1 MPYLSEN
8 FDRNAL
14 WTIKKY
20 PGLADVSN
28 STTYDLQRMLK
39 TFDATQVSMKLL
51 MFHVY
56 FFTNVARPEGKKR
69 KRKPSSRNLFLMYF
83 LFFPSGVSLADVARN
98 YDTLYGCP
106 SSAMKEELQRKCKQI
121 QSTKTWDEFFVGI
134 GMKPL
139 DGGALTQ
146 WLKTAMRNSAKKGYH
161 TPPGG
166 QRRKKGW

>member
-20 PGLADVSN
+20 PALADVSN
-28 STTYDLQRMLK
+28 SSTYDVQRMLK

-69 KRKPSSRNLFLMYF
+69 EREEEEKRKGSKEKGKGRRKGEGGREREERKGSEREERSKGREEEERRAKEGIGKWKGREEKGRRTRNKSLI
-83 LFFPSGVSLADVARN
+83 LFFSLS
-98 YDTLYGCP
+98 L
-106 SSAMKEELQRKCKQI
+106 L
-121 QSTKTWDEFFVGI
+121 
-134 GMKPL
+134 
-139 DGGALTQ
+139 
-146 WLKTAMRNSAKKGYH
+146 
-161 TPPGG
+161 
-166 QRRKKGW
+166 